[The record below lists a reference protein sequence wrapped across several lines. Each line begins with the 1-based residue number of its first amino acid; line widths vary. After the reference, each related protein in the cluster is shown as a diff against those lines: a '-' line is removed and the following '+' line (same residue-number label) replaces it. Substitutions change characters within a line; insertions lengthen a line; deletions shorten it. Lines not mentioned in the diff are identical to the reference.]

1 MSNAGISAA
10 RRPRSFGV
18 EEEYLLLDAVTAQ
31 PDDRA
36 ALLVRD
42 LAEHGRTAD
51 REFLSSQLETA
62 TPICYEAAEAEAA
75 LSAFRTSVARAA
87 ADHSVIV
94 AGTGLPPVGGD
105 RVGTVTPKPRYRA
118 IEAEMRDA
126 AAHQYAT
133 GLHVHVEV
141 PSRDAGVD
149 VLARLARWAPA
160 LLAMTANS
168 PIWCGAPTGFA
179 SWRHLMSLLWPVS
192 SYPPPFADDAEYS
205 RTIEHL
211 VSSGVLID
219 TGLLTWSARLSEH
232 FPTVEVRIA
241 DAQLEARD
249 SVAFAALVRALVDRC
264 LTDAREHTERPAL
277 SPVIVNGAVWM
288 AARDGLSATL
298 VDPLTERARP
308 AFTLVEHMVQS
319 VEPELDR
326 FGDLALVHGYV
337 ERLRR
342 DGDPA
347 HRQLTR
353 YREAGVSGL
362 LGLYR
367 EGSPVAVTG
376 EAGAGSR

>member
-75 LSAFRTSVARAA
+75 LSAFRASVARAA

-105 RVGTVTPKPRYRA
+105 RAGTVTPKPRYRA

-264 LTDAREHTERPAL
+264 LSDALEHPRPVL
-277 SPVIVNGAVWM
+277 SPVIVNGAIWM
-288 AARDGLSATL
+288 AARDGLTATL
-298 VDPLTERARP
+298 VDPLTARARP
-308 AFTLVEHMVQS
+308 AFTLIEELVGS
-319 VEPELDR
+319 VELELER
-326 FGDLALVHGYV
+326 FGDLELVHRYV
-337 ERLRR
+337 DRLRR

-347 HRQLTR
+347 HRQLAR
-353 YREAGVSGL
+353 YRSTGVAGL

-367 EGSPVAVTG
+367 EGSPAEVAHPA
-376 EAGAGSR
+376 EAV